1 MFGDCRTAALRLRDP
16 TGSVPCFNSLLSA
29 HNSVV
34 VLGSSH
40 CSFNGFAAL
49 VVLVMPCADCASAAG
64 VDDEVVVVVVS
75 TSRRLAELVNERAA
89 AAYIEGAADCV
100 ARPCRRQRVSGSA
113 TCWHLDIFVVEQ
125 RTIERAA
132 CAFVGL
138 ARDVEAQVGA
148 WAGGF
153 SKISEPPGAHTRA
166 SSRPAAAASLRTGPC
181 APSILDLFG
190 IDTFTSINRI
200 ECRTRDTDHLQP
212 ISSSAPVNARCLAR
226 ASGASMRP

>member
-1 MFGDCRTAALRLRDP
+1 M
-16 TGSVPCFNSLLSA
+16 PCFNSLLSA

-49 VVLVMPCADCASAAG
+49 VVLARSCADCASAAG
-64 VDDEVVVVVVS
+64 VGDEVVVVVVS

-138 ARDVEAQVGA
+138 AHATL
-148 WAGGF
+148 
-153 SKISEPPGAHTRA
+153 KLKSELGR
-166 SSRPAAAASLRTGPC
+166 AASQKFRTPLAPSPGRAPGLPLQPLCAAGPC
-181 APSILDLFG
+181 APPILDLFG

-200 ECRTRDTDHLQP
+200 ECRTRDADLIQSL
-212 ISSSAPVNARCLAR
+212 SSSAPVTARCLAR